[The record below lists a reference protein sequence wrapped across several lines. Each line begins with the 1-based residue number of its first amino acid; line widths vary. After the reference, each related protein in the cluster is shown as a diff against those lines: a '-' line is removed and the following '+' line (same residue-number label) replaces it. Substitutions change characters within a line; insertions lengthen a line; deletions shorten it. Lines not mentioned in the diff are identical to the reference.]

1 MNPLRKLSLLL
12 AVALSAGLIAA
23 CGGGDDNGDSGD
35 GDALSAEEYTQQV
48 SDEMEAFESEFRE
61 LGAAAANPESP
72 EAYVAA
78 VEDVQGRLD
87 ETVGTLEAITPPS
100 EARDVHD
107 RLVQAFQDL
116 SVAYGGIIDA
126 VESEDE
132 GQIRDAIDE
141 LQAATAAFQ
150 SEAVEIAREA
160 EDAGVPIENLAGPE
174 DGAGE

>member
-1 MNPLRKLSLLL
+1 MTLVRKLALLF

-23 CGGGDDNGDSGD
+23 CGGGDNGGSGD
-35 GDALSAEEYTQQV
+35 GDALSAEEYSQQV
-48 SDEMEAFESEFRE
+48 SDEMKSFEAEFRE

-72 EAYVAA
+72 EAYVDA
-78 VEDVQGRLD
+78 VEGVQGRLD
-87 ETVGTLEAITPPS
+87 ETVGTLEGITPPS

-126 VESEDE
+126 VESENE
-132 GQIRDAIDE
+132 GQISGAIDE
-141 LQAATAAFQ
+141 LQTATQAFQ

-160 EDAGVPIENLAGPE
+160 EEAGVPIENLAGPE
-174 DGAGE
+174 DGAEE